1 MTFAFTFCPRCGAPL
16 TEQPAFG
23 RDRRYCRYCGFIQF
37 RDPKVAVG
45 ALISDGTRVLL
56 VRRAADPRRGFW
68 ALPAGFMD
76 FDEMPEEALA
86 REILEETGVT
96 IRTLGLAGIVPLAG
110 WRDKRGILLVYRAEP
125 LDGEPAPADDVSE
138 ARWFAA
144 DDLPW
149 DEMAFE
155 TTTAFLREWVTHR
168 Q

>member
-16 TEQPAFG
+16 AEQLAFG
-23 RDRRYCRYCGFIQF
+23 RDRRYCRYCGYIQF

-45 ALISDGTRVLL
+45 ALISDGARVLL

-76 FDEMPEEALA
+76 YDEMPEEALV
-86 REILEETGVT
+86 REIMEETGVMV
-96 IRTLGLAGIVPLAG
+96 RVLGLGGIVPLAG
-110 WRDKRGILLVYRAEP
+110 WHEKRGILLVYQAEP
-125 LDGEPAPADDVSE
+125 VSGEPAPADDVSE

-144 DDLPW
+144 DELPW
-149 DEMAFE
+149 NEVAFE
-155 TTTAFLREWVTHR
+155 STADFLREWMEQR